1 MTARIKGQFTGWH
14 MTVILVAFFGIV
26 MTVNFTMARM
36 AIGTFGGT
44 VVDNS
49 YVASQNYNRWLDA
62 AERQDRL
69 GWTVQA
75 TMTKDRFVIITVS
88 KGKTL
93 ATGVTAVADAIHPL
107 GRASDIPLQFRAMP
121 DGRLK
126 SMVALP
132 AGRWTIQVS
141 LRQNA
146 DIYKFVEQ
154 FQ

>member
-1 MTARIKGQFTGWH
+1 MTLQTKGQFTGWH
-14 MTVILVAFFGIV
+14 MTAILVVFFGIV
-26 MTVNFTMARM
+26 MAVNFTMARM

-69 GWTVQA
+69 GWTVH
-75 TMTKDRFVIITVS
+75 TTLTKDRFVIIDVE
-88 KGKTL
+88 KGSAL
-93 ATGVTAVADAIHPL
+93 VPGVTAVADAIHPL
-107 GRASDIPLQFRAMP
+107 GRASDIPLEFRTMS

-126 SMVALP
+126 SVTALP
-132 AGRWTIQVS
+132 AGRWTLQAS
-141 LRQNA
+141 LRQSA

>member
-14 MTVILVAFFGIV
+14 MTVILVVFFGVV

-69 GWTVQA
+69 GWTVHA
-75 TMTKDRFVIITVS
+75 TLTQDRFVIINIS
-88 KGKTL
+88 KGK
-93 ATGVTAVADAIHPL
+93 ASVTGVTAVADAIHPL
-107 GRASDIPLQFRAMP
+107 GRASDIPLEFRAMP
-121 DGRLK
+121 DGRMK

-146 DIYKFVEQ
+146 DIYKFVQQ

>member
-1 MTARIKGQFTGWH
+1 MTAHIKGQFTGWH
-14 MTVILVAFFGIV
+14 MTMILVAFFGIV

-75 TMTKDRFVIITVS
+75 TITKDRFVIINVTKDKV
-88 KGKTL
+88 L
-93 ATGVTAVADAIHPL
+93 VAGVTAVADAIHPL

-154 FQ
+154 LQ

>member
-1 MTARIKGQFTGWH
+1 MTARIKGEFTGWH

-75 TMTKDRFVIITVS
+75 FMTKDRFVIITVS

>member
-1 MTARIKGQFTGWH
+1 MTARIKGEFTGWH

-75 TMTKDRFVIITVS
+75 FMTKDRFVIMTVS

>member
-1 MTARIKGQFTGWH
+1 MTAHIKGQFTGWH
-14 MTVILVAFFGIV
+14 MTMILVAFFGIV

-75 TMTKDRFVIITVS
+75 TITKDRFVIINVTKDKV
-88 KGKTL
+88 L
-93 ATGVTAVADAIHPL
+93 VPGVTAVADAIHPL

-141 LRQNA
+141 LRRNA

-154 FQ
+154 LQ

>member
-1 MTARIKGQFTGWH
+1 MTARIKGEFTGWH

-69 GWTVQA
+69 GWTVHA
-75 TMTKDRFVIITVS
+75 TVTRDRFVIITIS
-88 KGKTL
+88 KNKAL
-93 ATGVTAVADAIHPL
+93 VTGVTAVADAIHPL
-107 GRASDIPLQFRAMP
+107 GRASDIPLEFRAMP

-126 SMVALP
+126 SVVALP

-146 DIYKFVEQ
+146 VIYKFVEQ

>member
-14 MTVILVAFFGIV
+14 MTVILVTFFGIV
-26 MTVNFTMARM
+26 MAVNFTMARM

-49 YVASQNYNRWLDA
+49 YVASQNYNRWLEA
-62 AERQDRL
+62 AERRDRL

-75 TMTKDRFVIITVS
+75 TLTQDRFVIINVRKS
-88 KGKTL
+88 KAL
-93 ATGVTAVADAIHPL
+93 VTGITAVADAIHPL
-107 GRASDIPLQFRAMP
+107 GYASDIPLKFSALP

-126 SMVALP
+126 SVVALP
-132 AGRWTIQVS
+132 AGRWTTRIS

-146 DIYKFVEQ
+146 NIYKFVEQ

>member
-75 TMTKDRFVIITVS
+75 IMTKDRFVIITVS

-132 AGRWTIQVS
+132 EGRWTIQVS